1 MVRDRRL
8 VLALGGYLAFTL
20 ALYGTWLVITVV
32 AFERG
37 GADETGFV
45 GAVLLIPGA
54 LAAPLFGAL
63 ADRVRR
69 DVVLGIGYAGFAVAT
84 AAAALAIEADGPRVA
99 IYGAAAAATA
109 CTTVPRPVLAAM
121 LPAMTDS
128 AGALIT
134 AVVGL
139 EVVVN
144 TAIFAGPLLA
154 GLVLWGAGPA
164 AAMWLGAA
172 LGAVAVAALLALRI
186 DVARLRP
193 LATAAEA
200 RTLKTAARALGESPG
215 SRLMLGLAIGAFF
228 LSGALDVFFVTVAL
242 DDLERSASFAAV
254 LAAVNGLGGLLGAAG
269 VGRLMARH
277 SSSRI
282 LSGCL
287 VLVVVPLAALVVS
300 GEAIAVAAFLVNGAG
315 LGGSLVAAR
324 SYLQRSTP
332 DAMLARVF
340 GLLEGSSFVALALG
354 SLVGGLAAEATGAAA
369 PLLVGVTC
377 LIAFGLTSRRLRVV
391 DAALPTP
398 DPALVETLR
407 SDAILGHL
415 PEPLLARLAGN
426 AREVKALAGDVVVRE
441 GERGDRYYV
450 VSEGNVSVA
459 TPDGRGAVLLGPGQ
473 GFGEVALVRDAPRN
487 ATVTATGPTT
497 LLAIGRGLFLEAI
510 TGSSA
515 ASTAAESLT
524 GDRS

>member
-1 MVRDRRL
+1 MLRDRRL

-37 GADETGFV
+37 GADETGLV

-69 DVVLGIGYAGFAVAT
+69 DVVLGVGYVGFALAT

-99 IYGAAAAATA
+99 IYGAAAVATA

-154 GLVLWGAGPA
+154 GLVLLGAGPGT
-164 AAMWLGAA
+164 AMWLGAA
-172 LGAVAVAALLALRI
+172 LGGAAVVAVVALRI

-193 LATAAEA
+193 LATAADA
-200 RTLKTAARALGESPG
+200 RTLRTAARALSDSSG

-242 DDLERSASFAAV
+242 DDLGRSASFAAV
-254 LAAVNGLGGLLGAAG
+254 LAAVNGLGGLLGAAA
-269 VGRLMARH
+269 VGRLMATQ

-282 LSGCL
+282 LTGCL
-287 VLVVVPLAALVVS
+287 VLVVAPLAALALS
-300 GEAIAVAAFLVNGAG
+300 GDVIAVIGFLVNGVG

-354 SLVGGLAAEATGAAA
+354 SLVAGLAAEVTGSAA
-369 PLLVGVTC
+369 PLLVAATC
-377 LIAFGLTSRRLRVV
+377 LVAFGLTLPRLRVV

-398 DPALVETLR
+398 DPGVVEVLR

-415 PEPLLARLAGN
+415 PEALLARLAGN
-426 AREVKALAGDVVVRE
+426 AREVKAIDGDIVVRE

-450 VSEGNVSVA
+450 VAEGQVTVA
-459 TPDGRGAVLLGPGQ
+459 TPDGAGIVLGPGQ

-487 ATVTATGPTT
+487 ATVTAIGATT
-497 LLAIGRGLFLEAI
+497 LLAIGRGLFLESI

-515 ASTAAESLT
+515 ASSAAESLT
-524 GDRS
+524 DDRS

>member
-1 MVRDRRL
+1 M
-8 VLALGGYLAFTL
+8 LALGGYLAFTL

-37 GADETGFV
+37 GADETGIV
-45 GAVLLIPGA
+45 GAVLLVPGA

-69 DVVLGIGYAGFAVAT
+69 DVVLGIGYAGFTAAT
-84 AAAALAIEADGPRVA
+84 AAAAIAIGSDGSRIA
-99 IYGAAAAATA
+99 IYGAAAIATA

-128 AGALIT
+128 AGALIR

-154 GLVLWGAGPA
+154 GLVLLGAGPA
-164 AAMWLGAA
+164 TAMWLGAGLGFVA
-172 LGAVAVAALLALRI
+172 LAALAALRI
-186 DVARLRP
+186 DAARLRP
-193 LATAAEA
+193 LATESES
-200 RTLKTAARALGESPG
+200 RKLSTAARALRSSSG

-242 DDLERSASFAAV
+242 DQLGRSASFAGV
-254 LAAVNGLGGLLGAAG
+254 LAAANGLGGLIGAAA
-269 VGRLMARH
+269 VGRLMATNPSR
-277 SSSRI
+277 RI

-287 VLVVVPLAALVVS
+287 VLVAAPLAALTVS
-300 GEAIAVAAFLVNGAG
+300 NEGVAIAAFFVNGAG
-315 LGGSLVAAR
+315 LAGSLVATR

-340 GLLEGSSFVALALG
+340 GLLEGSSFLALAAG
-354 SLVGGLAAEATGAAA
+354 SLVAGFAAEAADTAAPVVLGAACA
-369 PLLVGVTC
+369 L
-377 LIAFGLTSRRLRVV
+377 AFAATLPSLGAV

-398 DPALVETLR
+398 DPGLVGVLR
-407 SDAILGHL
+407 TDSILGHL

-426 AREVKALAGDVVVRE
+426 AREVRARAGDVVVRE

-450 VSEGNVSVA
+450 VAEGRVTVA
-459 TPDGRGAVLLGPGQ
+459 MPGGTTATLGPGH

-487 ATVTATGPTT
+487 ATVTAAEPTT

-515 ASTAAESLT
+515 AATAAETLT
-524 GDRS
+524 DNRS

>member
-20 ALYGTWLVITVV
+20 ALYGTWLIVTVV

-37 GADETGFV
+37 GADETGLV
-45 GAVLLIPGA
+45 GAVLLVPGA

-69 DVVLGIGYAGFAVAT
+69 DVVLGIGYLGFAVAT
-84 AAAALAIEADGPRVA
+84 AAAALAIQTDGPRVA
-99 IYGAAAAATA
+99 IYGAAALATA

-154 GLVLWGAGPA
+154 GLVLLGAGPA
-164 AAMWLGAA
+164 TAMWLGAV
-172 LGAVAVAALLALRI
+172 LGAIAIAAVMALRI
-186 DVARLRP
+186 DAARLRP
-193 LATAAEA
+193 LATAAES
-200 RTLKTAARALGESPG
+200 RTLKIAARALRDSSG

-242 DDLERSASFAAV
+242 DDLGRSASFAAV
-254 LAAVNGLGGLLGAAG
+254 LAAMNGLGGLVGAAG

-277 SSSRI
+277 SSSWI
-282 LSGCL
+282 LSCCL
-287 VLVVVPLAALVVS
+287 GLIVAPLAALAVS
-300 GEAIAVAAFLVNGAG
+300 AEGVAIAAFLVNGAG

-354 SLVGGLAAEATGAAA
+354 SLVAGLAAEVVGAAA
-369 PLLVGVTC
+369 PLLVGLTC
-377 LIAFGLTSRRLRVV
+377 LVAFGFAFPRLRVV
-391 DAALPTP
+391 DAALPAP
-398 DPALVETLR
+398 DPALVDTLR
-407 SDAILGHL
+407 RDPILGHL
-415 PEPLLARLAGN
+415 PEAPLARLAGN
-426 AREVKALAGDVVVRE
+426 ARQVKALDGDVVVRQ

-450 VSEGNVSVA
+450 VADGNVSIS
-459 TPDGRGAVLLGPGQ
+459 TSDGRGVVLGAGH
-473 GFGEVALVRDAPRN
+473 GFGEVALLRDAPRN
-487 ATVTATGPTT
+487 ATVTAVGPVT
-497 LLAIGRGLFLEAI
+497 LLAIGRGLFLEAV

-515 ASTAAESLT
+515 ATSAAETLT
-524 GDRS
+524 DHRS

>member
-1 MVRDRRL
+1 MIRDRRL
-8 VLALGGYLAFTL
+8 VLALAGYLAFTL

-37 GADETGFV
+37 GADETGLV
-45 GAVLLIPGA
+45 GAVLLVPGA

-69 DVVLGIGYAGFAVAT
+69 DVVLAIGYAGFALAT
-84 AAAALAIEADGPRVA
+84 AASALAIQADAPRVA
-99 IYGAAAAATA
+99 IYGAAALATA
-109 CTTVPRPVLAAM
+109 CTTVPCPVLAAM

-154 GLVLWGAGPA
+154 GLVLLGAGPA
-164 AAMWLGAA
+164 TAMWLGAG
-172 LGAVAVAALLALRI
+172 LGAAALVSVLTLQM

-193 LATAAEA
+193 LATAAES
-200 RTLKTAARALGESPG
+200 RTLATAARSLNESSG

-242 DDLERSASFAAV
+242 DDLGRSASFAAV

-269 VGRLMARH
+269 VGRLMAAH
-277 SSSRI
+277 TSSRI

-287 VLVVVPLAALVVS
+287 VLVVAPLAALAAS
-300 GEAIAVAAFLVNGAG
+300 GEAIAVIAFLVNGAG

-354 SLVGGLAAEATGAAA
+354 SLVAGLAAEAAGSSA
-369 PLLVGVTC
+369 PLLVGLTC
-377 LIAFGLTSRRLRVV
+377 LVAFGLTFRRLRVV

-398 DPALVETLR
+398 DPHLVDVLR
-407 SDAILGHL
+407 RDAILGHL
-415 PEPLLARLAGN
+415 PEALLARLASNG
-426 AREVKALAGDVVVRE
+426 REVKALGGDVIVRE
-441 GERGDRYYV
+441 GERGDRYYAV
-450 VSEGNVSVA
+450 AEGRVSVA
-459 TPDGRGAVLLGPGQ
+459 TADGHGIVLGPGE

-487 ATVTATGPTT
+487 ATVTALGPTT
-497 LLAIGRGLFLEAI
+497 LVAVGRGLFLDAI

-524 GDRS
+524 DDRS